1 VRMKLIQEDFDKIE
15 QLVNCA
21 LWGRSKRDAESY
33 INQLQFMHR
42 TGGYGGYAN
51 IVFGELVAQVQ
62 SAAGQVQDKERL
74 CGFTRTSLYKLS
86 GQIVKDADGGNEDE

>member
-1 VRMKLIQEDFDKIE
+1 MTMKLTQEEFDKIE
-15 QLVNCA
+15 RLVDYA
-21 LWGRSKRDAESY
+21 LGVRSKRDAESY

-62 SAAGQVQDKERL
+62 SAAGQVRDKERL
-74 CGFTRTSLYKLS
+74 CGFARTSLYKLN
-86 GQIVKDADGGNEDE
+86 GQISKDANGGNENG